1 MNSPTAVS
9 SASHEHTAEPD
20 SSAAARL
27 LAGWHATGRPTDLTD
42 HLRRHGQ
49 PPVATVLGSRTSM
62 PLVEAV
68 ESAGLTGRGG
78 AGFPTARKLRAVA
91 ERGGRAVVVVNAME
105 SEPASRK
112 DQFLLAVAPHLV
124 LDGAVLAATAVG
136 ADTVHVCL
144 PRTRSAQYRQLSEAL
159 DERHRHRLDRVRL
172 RLHALPH
179 AYVSSESTALVRWL
193 NGGPARPQGSPPRA
207 HERGVARRP
216 TLIHNAE
223 TLAHLALIA
232 RHGPDWF
239 RRTGTPDEPGTTLVT
254 VSGAVTT
261 PGVQE
266 VAIGTPL
273 ATIVD
278 RAGGPTQ
285 PVRAVLLGG
294 FAGTWLP
301 SEHLDTPSPSATWP
315 RWAPPRGGRAR
326 LPCPLGLRAERDGAH
341 SRLPRRPRCPPVRT
355 VPLRTARR
363 RRRLRHAG
371 RRTERP
377 RPAAPAAPED
387 RSAAGPGCL
396 PPSRRCRP
404 PRRLRLEH
412 LRRRRRPPPHLRPL
426 PRRPPVAPHPRTAR
440 HTPGD
445 LAMTPPR
452 PCVSTASPAP
462 GRACAANCSP
472 S

>member
-20 SSAAARL
+20 VSAAARL
-27 LAGWHATGRPTDLTD
+27 LAGWHATGRPADLTD

-49 PPVATVLGSRTSM
+49 PPVATALGSRTSM

-315 RWAPPRGGRAR
+315 RCAPP
-326 LPCPLGLRAERDGAH
+326 
-341 SRLPRRPRCPPVRT
+341 
-355 VPLRTARR
+355 
-363 RRRLRHAG
+363 
-371 RRTERP
+371 
-377 RPAAPAAPED
+377 
-387 RSAAGPGCL
+387 
-396 PPSRRCRP
+396 
-404 PRRLRLEH
+404 
-412 LRRRRRPPPHLRPL
+412 
-426 PRRPPVAPHPRTAR
+426 
-440 HTPGD
+440 
-445 LAMTPPR
+445 
-452 PCVSTASPAP
+452 P
-462 GRACAANCSP
+462 GRACSSP
-472 S
+472 LPTRPAG